1 MKKTLI
7 FIFATLISPQT
18 LADEAEISIFGG
30 YRIGGELHD
39 SNTDETVDFDEANSI
54 GILIGYKYGAE
65 HFLEFVYTSQ
75 NTDLNDT
82 STSPSTKLLNVD
94 IEYFLLGGSQIWK
107 GDKIDKFFGVGMG
120 AIHLSPSNNGFSK
133 KTSFALSVAGGA
145 VYKFTENIGLRFE
158 LRTYFSSSGDS
169 SFFCTS
175 GSGGGQCEFIGEDVL
190 SQVEA
195 SAGLRF
201 RF

>member
-1 MKKTLI
+1 MKKTLA
-7 FIFATLISPQT
+7 FIFAALISSQT

-30 YRIGGELHD
+30 YRIGGEIHN
-39 SNTDETVDFDEANSI
+39 SETDETVDFDETNSI
-54 GILIGYKYGAE
+54 GILIGYKYDAE
-65 HFLEFVYTSQ
+65 TFIEFVYTSQ

-107 GDKIDKFFGVGMG
+107 GDKIDTFFGGGIG
-120 AIHLSPSNNGFSK
+120 AIHLSPSNTGFSSE
-133 KTSFALSVAGGA
+133 TSVAISVAGGA

-158 LRTYFSSSGDS
+158 LRTYFSSLGDS
-169 SFFCTS
+169 SFFCSS
-175 GSGGGQCEFIGEDVL
+175 GSNGGQCAFIGDGVL

-195 SAGLRF
+195 NAGLRF